1 MAVPD
6 RSEPPPRFAATGDT
20 VAIEMVR
27 ERVRTVSTVAT
38 DGTIEAPLCGSLEV
52 GGREA
57 HDICNAVSACLG
69 QFYRR
74 AAVLVTIDGETGD
87 PNSSGCEIEGP
98 TKAEGWAT
106 ATQGVLTAAEAAKD
120 VDPRVLVRAADAA
133 SQYEM
138 ALVERTDAHP
148 DVASVRTRVE
158 RLIAAAAPSEDEG
171 DPARARQGLA
181 ALVVE
186 AERMLAQQS
195 VTLGPKHPDRVAARA
210 RRDLLMEVVAAM
222 PEGDAAEPTPAEL
235 AVERIEVAARLEL
248 AQATLGPKHPQRLA
262 LEARAKH
269 LEEGDAPTVA
279 CEALVRQLDVRL
291 ARLEGQRESGGGDE
305 LDPVIDALAIARAQ
319 LGRDVPCEAPP
330 PPEPEPA
337 TTPKRASSR
346 RSAKASRTA
355 PSRPD

>member
-27 ERVRTVSTVAT
+27 ERVRTVSTVTT

-57 HDICNAVSACLG
+57 HDICNAVSACLE

-74 AAVLVTIDGETGD
+74 AAVLVTIDGEEGQPT
-87 PNSSGCEIEGP
+87 SSGCEIEGP
-98 TKAEGWAT
+98 AKPEGWAAPT
-106 ATQGVLTAAEAAKD
+106 RAVLSAAKAAED
-120 VDPRVLVRAADAA
+120 VDPSVLVRAADAA
-133 SQYEM
+133 SQYEV
-138 ALVERTDAHP
+138 ALIERTDEHP

-158 RLIAAAAPSEDEG
+158 RLVEAAAPIEDEG
-171 DPARARQGLA
+171 DPARVRQDLA
-181 ALVVE
+181 TLLVG
-186 AERMLAQQS
+186 AERALAQHS
-195 VTLGPKHPDRVAARA
+195 DALGPKHPERRAAQA
-210 RRDLLMEVVAAM
+210 RRDLLAEIEAAL

-235 AVERIEVAARLEL
+235 AVERIEVTARLEH
-248 AQATLGPKHPQRLA
+248 ARARLGPKHPQRLA

-269 LEEGDAPTVA
+269 LAEGDAPAVP
-279 CEALVRQLDVRL
+279 CETLRRRFALRL

-305 LDPVIDALAIARAQ
+305 LDPVIDALAIARARV
-319 LGRDVPCEAPP
+319 GREIACETPP

-346 RSAKASRTA
+346 PSARASRTA

>member
-6 RSEPPPRFAATGDT
+6 RSDPPPRFAATGDT

-69 QFYRR
+69 QYYRR
-74 AAVLVTIDGETGD
+74 AAVLVTIDGEEGEPT
-87 PNSSGCEIEGP
+87 SSGCEIEGP
-98 TKAEGWAT
+98 AKAEGWAS
-106 ATQGVLTAAEAAKD
+106 ATQGVLTAAQAAAD
-120 VDPRVLVRAADAA
+120 VDPSVLVRAADAA

-138 ALVERTDAHP
+138 ALIERTDEHP
-148 DVASVRTRVE
+148 DVASVRARLE
-158 RLIAAAAPSEDEG
+158 RLVDAAAPVEDDG

-181 ALVVE
+181 ALIVG
-186 AERMLAQQS
+186 AERALAQQS
-195 VTLGPKHPDRVAARA
+195 DALGPKHPERRAAQT
-210 RRDLLMEVVAAM
+210 RRDLLVEIQAAL
-222 PEGDAAEPTPAEL
+222 PEGDAAEPTPADL
-235 AVERIEVAARLEL
+235 AVERIEVVARLER
-248 AQATLGPKHPQRLA
+248 ARATLGPKHPQRLA

-269 LEEGDAPTVA
+269 LEEEDAPAVP
-279 CEALVRQLDVRL
+279 CETLRRRFNLRL
-291 ARLEGQRESGGGDE
+291 ARLEGQRESGGGEE

-319 LGRDVPCEAPP
+319 LGRAIPCEAPP
-330 PPEPEPA
+330 PPEPPP
-337 TTPKRASSR
+337 TTPKRGSSR
-346 RSAKASRTA
+346 PSARASRTA